1 MDETQLADL
10 NDIQDFFSSVSP
22 TEKPHSNPIDVKDFI
37 GWCNDP
43 RKNVSKNTDS
53 TDEAETLGNAIVALN
68 QLDNSELD
76 AMESALREDT
86 WDDWCETEWS
96 KLKKAKKLKPTI
108 KSMKEHPDNA
118 TFYLVLR
125 CLSDNQKHYHFHFD
139 EDAVA
144 EIDAFAPFTEDEN
157 GEQVLSQQ
165 WHVLISLLAFLDV
178 AHALSNEQHEYHCLY
193 PYLSS
198 FDKEDKGDFTKRN
211 LRLEWKKWG
220 EECRRVL
227 QVVEV
232 SRDKG
237 SVKRVGTVPYRLKP
251 MMDWIEYALTGQLAS
266 ENAQ

>member
-1 MDETQLADL
+1 MDDIKLADL
-10 NDIQDFFSSVSP
+10 NDIQDFFDSVSP
-22 TEKPHSNPIDVKDFI
+22 TEKPHSNLIDVKDFI

-68 QLDNSELD
+68 QLDNSELN
-76 AMESALREDT
+76 AMESALRGDA

-96 KLKKAKKLKPTI
+96 RLKKAKNLKPTI
-108 KSMKEHPDNA
+108 ESMKERPDNA
-118 TFYLVLR
+118 AFYLVLR
-125 CLSDNQKHYHFHFD
+125 RLSDNQKHYHFHFD
-139 EDAVA
+139 KDTVA

-198 FDKEDKGDFTKRN
+198 FDKDEKGDFKKRY

-220 EECRRVL
+220 KAYLRVIYI
-227 QVVEV
+227 VKV
-232 SRDKG
+232 SRGKEPVRHIG
-237 SVKRVGTVPYRLKP
+237 SSPYRSKP
-251 MMDWIEYALTGQLAS
+251 MMDWVEYALTGQLAS
-266 ENAQ
+266 ENAR